1 MILSGQTIKQYVD
14 DKQLTITP
22 FQELSVQPA
31 SIDLR
36 LGKDFLVVDDLSTPY
51 LSVDQPADYRKIK
64 IAEQEIITIPPQ
76 SFLLGTTLEQIG
88 LPEQLTAFVEG
99 RSSIGR
105 LGVFI
110 QNAGWID
117 PGFSGQITLELF
129 NANRVPV
136 QLQAGMRVCQLVIA
150 KVDQK
155 RKGIV
160 ESTCISKG
168 RHRAVFIWTRKERES
183 FIGGEE
189 ASLYI
194 EKNIGIKTF
203 SWL

>member
-110 QNAGWID
+110 QNAGWIV

-155 RKGIV
+155 TEGYSGKYLYQQGTTPSRV
-160 ESTCISKG
+160 YLD
-168 RHRAVFIWTRKERES
+168 KER
-183 FIGGEE
+183 
-189 ASLYI
+189 
-194 EKNIGIKTF
+194 T
-203 SWL
+203 

>member
-155 RKGIV
+155 TEGYSGKYLYQQGTTPSRV
-160 ESTCISKG
+160 YLD
-168 RHRAVFIWTRKERES
+168 KER
-183 FIGGEE
+183 
-189 ASLYI
+189 
-194 EKNIGIKTF
+194 T
-203 SWL
+203 

>member
-1 MILSGQTIKQYVD
+1 MILSGQTIKQHVD
-14 DKQLTITP
+14 DKQLTIIP

-36 LGKDFLVVDDLSTPY
+36 LGNDFLVVDDLSTPY
-51 LSVDQPADYRKIK
+51 LSVDKPADYRKVK
-64 IAEQEIITIPPQ
+64 IAEKETITIPPQ
-76 SFLLGTTLEQIG
+76 SFILGTTLEQIG

-155 RKGIV
+155 TEGYSGKYLYQQGTTPSRV
-160 ESTCISKG
+160 YLD
-168 RHRAVFIWTRKERES
+168 KER
-183 FIGGEE
+183 
-189 ASLYI
+189 
-194 EKNIGIKTF
+194 T
-203 SWL
+203 

>member
-1 MILSGQTIKQYVD
+1 MILSGQTIKQHVD

-64 IAEQEIITIPPQ
+64 IAEQETITIPPQ

-155 RKGIV
+155 TEGYSGKYLYQQGTTPSRV
-160 ESTCISKG
+160 YLD
-168 RHRAVFIWTRKERES
+168 KER
-183 FIGGEE
+183 
-189 ASLYI
+189 
-194 EKNIGIKTF
+194 T
-203 SWL
+203 

>member
-1 MILSGQTIKQYVD
+1 MILSGQTIKQHVD
-14 DKQLTITP
+14 DNLLTITP

-36 LGKDFLVVDDLSTPY
+36 LGQDFLVVDDLSTTY
-51 LSVDQPADYRKIK
+51 LSVDKPADYRKIQITDK
-64 IAEQEIITIPPQ
+64 GTITIPPQ
-76 SFLLGTTLEQIG
+76 SFILGTTIEQVG
-88 LPEQLTAFVEG
+88 LPDYLTAFVEG

-117 PGFSGQITLELF
+117 PGFYGQITLELF

-155 RKGIV
+155 TEGYRGKYLYQQGTTPSRV
-160 ESTCISKG
+160 YLDE
-168 RHRAVFIWTRKERES
+168 ERS
-183 FIGGEE
+183 
-189 ASLYI
+189 
-194 EKNIGIKTF
+194 
-203 SWL
+203 

>member
-1 MILSGQTIKQYVD
+1 MILSGQTIKQHVD
-14 DKQLTITP
+14 DMQLTISS

-36 LGKDFLVVDDLSTPY
+36 LGKDFLVVDDLSTSY
-51 LSVDQPADYRKIK
+51 LSVDQPADYQEIK
-64 IAEQEIITIPPQ
+64 IEDKGIITIPPQ
-76 SFLLGTTLEQIG
+76 SFVLGTTLEQIG
-88 LPEQLTAFVEG
+88 LPDYLTAFVEG

-105 LGVFI
+105 LGIFI

-155 RKGIV
+155 TEGYSGKYLYQQGTTPSRV
-160 ESTCISKG
+160 YLDQ
-168 RHRAVFIWTRKERES
+168 ER
-183 FIGGEE
+183 
-189 ASLYI
+189 
-194 EKNIGIKTF
+194 T
-203 SWL
+203 

>member
-1 MILSGQTIKQYVD
+1 MILSGQTIKKYVE
-14 DKQLTITP
+14 DKQLSVTP

-36 LGKDFLVVDDLSTPY
+36 LGKEFLVVDDMSTPY
-51 LSVDQPADYRKIK
+51 LSIDQPADY
-64 IAEQEIITIPPQ
+64 QEIQIGDKETITIPPQ
-76 SFLLGTTLEQIG
+76 SFVLGTTLEQIG
-88 LPEQLTAFVEG
+88 LPDYLTAFVEG

-136 QLQAGMRVCQLVIA
+136 QLQADMRICQLVIA

-155 RKGIV
+155 TKGYSGKYLYQQGTTPSRV
-160 ESTCISKG
+160 YLDQ
-168 RHRAVFIWTRKERES
+168 ER
-183 FIGGEE
+183 G
-189 ASLYI
+189 
-194 EKNIGIKTF
+194 
-203 SWL
+203 

>member
-155 RKGIV
+155 TEGYRCLRG
-160 ESTCISKG
+160 
-168 RHRAVFIWTRKERES
+168 HR
-183 FIGGEE
+183 
-189 ASLYI
+189 
-194 EKNIGIKTF
+194 
-203 SWL
+203 